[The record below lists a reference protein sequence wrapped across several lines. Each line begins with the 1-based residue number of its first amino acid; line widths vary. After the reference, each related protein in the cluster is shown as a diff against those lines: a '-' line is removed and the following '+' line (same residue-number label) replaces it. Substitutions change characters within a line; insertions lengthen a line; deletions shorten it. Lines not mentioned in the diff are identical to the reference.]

1 MLTIDRNAICTF
13 FKNYTDAYNASD
25 PKIKLKIDHTYR
37 VADLAEQI
45 AVSEQMPQG
54 DIELCWL
61 MGMLHDIGRFEQI
74 KRYGTFV
81 DAKSID
87 HATFGADLLFQ
98 EGLIREIFPEECIRQ
113 KNVRDTNQGKCQQ
126 SGTDLQCEELSLCET
141 AIRNHSIYQLPS
153 DLTDRE
159 RAFCNVLRDA
169 DKIDIL
175 RVNLD
180 TPMEV
185 IYNTS
190 AEVLKKESITPE
202 VLQAFSEHHAVLRSL
217 KKTGIDNLVGHAA
230 MIFELVYA
238 SSRRIVD
245 EQGYLWKLLEYNS
258 ENPETRKKLL
268 YMKEEL
274 ENFIRCT

>member
-1 MLTIDRNAICTF
+1 MLTIDKNTICTF
-13 FKNYTDAYNASD
+13 FRNYTDAYNASD
-25 PKIKLKIDHTYR
+25 PKIKLKIDHNYR

-45 AVSEQMPQG
+45 AVSEQMPQE
-54 DIELCWL
+54 DIKLCWL
-61 MGMLHDIGRFEQI
+61 MGMLHDMGRFEQI

-98 EGLIREIFPEECIRQ
+98 EGLIREIFPEECI
-113 KNVRDTNQGKCQQ
+113 
-126 SGTDLQCEELSLCET
+126 SPLCEELSLCET

-217 KKTGIDNLVGHAA
+217 KKTGIDNLVGHAS
-230 MIFELVYA
+230 MIFELVYHT
-238 SSRRIVD
+238 SKKIVD

-258 ENPETRKKLL
+258 ENQETRKKLL

-274 ENFIRCT
+274 ENFIRCS